1 MAKYPSD
8 EDVKRIISKELPRH
22 RIIQIAPE
30 PDADSDAEQCE
41 AVSPDIDEMLE
52 SVRGEVNAHELRER
66 FGSDNVLNSILSDE
80 AGGMEE
86 AANSDDETVHD
97 RLVTVEPSGA
107 RRLSDSRS
115 NIKSVIISGETGDI
129 DVSQG

>member
-8 EDVKRIISKELPRH
+8 EEVERIISKELPRH

-30 PDADSDAEQCE
+30 PDVDSDAEQCD
-41 AVSPDIDEMLE
+41 AVSADIDEMLE
-52 SVRGEVNAHELRER
+52 SVRGEINPHSLRER
-66 FGSDNVLNSILSDE
+66 FGLDHTLDSVLSDE
-80 AGGMEE
+80 VEGMEE
-86 AANSDDETVHD
+86 AANSDDEPVHD